1 MIEEQNNF
9 VKSLIEPKIARA
21 NELQG
26 QIATKNELANLESIK
41 QQFQSQHP
49 EVDIRELIRFFT
61 EELPPKVQE
70 EIKAQPMEQ
79 FFDLVYNYYMQS
91 QQLAQAMQQQQPTS
105 TKRTRST
112 ATSTRSSSR

>member
-1 MIEEQNNF
+1 MQLLKSFFSDRKTFFTKVIEEQNNF
-9 VKSLIEPKIARA
+9 VKAILEPRMARMQ
-21 NELQG
+21 ELQW

-91 QQLAQAMQQQQPTS
+91 QHY
-105 TKRTRST
+105 
-112 ATSTRSSSR
+112 